1 MCQLCPNS
9 SEDLFCVDCLKLA
22 DHKAADHF
30 IPASDLNT
38 GLLIVCDGGALDN
51 QSEDRYG
58 YGSMRVL
65 RNGKPVAS
73 TYMGAKKQAHTFDYG
88 LGVTNSVAEVRTMQH
103 ALLYAKELV
112 ERGWKHNLRI
122 GCDSRNAL
130 LAATTRIKK
139 PAPHLKV
146 LYGEIHNL
154 ALELREQ
161 VQFVKLND
169 QDVKRILGH

>member
-1 MCQLCPNS
+1 MCQLCPNPS
-9 SEDLFCVDCLKLA
+9 KDMFCVDCLKQA

-30 IPASDLNT
+30 IPADDLNT
-38 GLLIVCDGGALDN
+38 GLMIVCDGGALDN

-65 RNGKPVAS
+65 RDGKPVEF
-73 TYMGAKKQAHTFDYG
+73 TYVGEKKYAHTFDYG
-88 LGVTNSVAEVRTMQH
+88 LGATNSVAEVRTMLH
-103 ALLYAKELV
+103 ALLYARELV
-112 ERGWKHNLRI
+112 GRGWKEPLRI

-139 PAPHLKV
+139 PAPHLK
-146 LYGEIHNL
+146 EIYTEVRNL

-161 VQFVKLND
+161 VQFIKLND
-169 QDVKRILGH
+169 QDVKRVLGH